1 MGFGSRHLETGE
13 RGTKVKEYIFLNVAI
28 NVLLGFQEFLSLWCS
43 TLFIYFFSGFWLFL
57 AAVVADFFLVL
68 DCCGGSCFW
77 WWVGMV
83 VAVVVVRCC
92 SGGGLVGVSLSRSDC
107 SIGIFFFFFTV
118 FRSSYCVLVSLFW
131 SVE

>member
-1 MGFGSRHLETGE
+1 M
-13 RGTKVKEYIFLNVAI
+13 
-28 NVLLGFQEFLSLWCS
+28 
-43 TLFIYFFSGFWLFL
+43 
-57 AAVVADFFLVL
+57 ADFFLVL

-92 SGGGLVGVSLSRSDC
+92 SSGGLVGVSLSRSDF